1 MFAGPVLPG
10 VSAGIQLQQGKTKVN
25 KTYALVWNDRQGAW
39 QVAGERVRRR
49 GKSSTRARVV
59 AVLTLLAGGAATSVH
74 ALPTGET
81 IVSGKADML
90 RYDNGQQMSINQ
102 HSDKLVTNWQSFN
115 VDKGQRVTFNQ
126 PAATSI
132 ALNRVVSQ
140 DGSAIYGNIDANG
153 RVFLVNP
160 NGILFGKGAQV
171 NVGGLLATTLDIR
184 NEDFDAGRFRFSGR
198 SPSEVQNFGN
208 LVAREGGSV
217 ALLGARV
224 FNRGIVQAQ
233 MGTVALASGSDVTLN
248 FDGGKLLSVQVD
260 QGTVNALVSNE
271 QLLKAD
277 GGQVLM
283 NAKTADTLLRT
294 VVNNQGTIEARTLRN
309 TAGRISLDG
318 YDAGT
323 VNVAGVLNASATAPG
338 NGGTVDTR
346 GADVKV
352 ALGATVD
359 TRATNGRGGSWRIAS
374 SDVSVTAGA
383 NQPGTIV
390 ADTLSRNLAT
400 TDVELVAD
408 RGHTSVDGAVTWAG
422 GNRLTLA
429 SRQGDVSI
437 NGALRATG
445 ANAHF
450 AINAHDNVRIAAP
463 IALTG
468 ANALLTLDYGVA
480 QSLTGGAAV
489 KLSGARAGFES
500 NGYRYTVIQN
510 LQQLQAVDANLDG
523 LYVLG
528 NDIAG
533 SYYGSAFKTI
543 GSGAQFSGVF
553 DGLGNTISNLNITSS
568 DPYAGL
574 FGRNTGTLA
583 NLNLKSLRVS
593 AAAGVGPV
601 SIGGLVGENAG
612 KISNVTATGMQV
624 NANANRSNAL
634 GGLVG
639 TNLGEMS
646 RASFAGYVT
655 GNHMSYAVGGLIGEN
670 RVGEL
675 SGVVSDSESNA
686 TVFGGA
692 SNLASIGGLVGVNRG
707 GDILRSTSRGTTSGA
722 NIAGVNVGGLVGA
735 NLLGMIEDSAALG
748 RVTGGSGGTVGG
760 LVGSNTGKIVKSSAS
775 GIVDGRYAQA
785 IGGFVGLNQGIVT
798 DSKALGEVWS
808 ASTGSTG
815 GFVGMNLGPNA
826 IIDMAEA
833 HGAVKGGQGT
843 NGGFVG
849 SHLGGRIVHAVARGK
864 TTGGNYSK
872 TGGFVGSNAAELGN
886 VDASGDV
893 SGGFG
898 ASVGGF
904 AGANTTSGTIEAA
917 SATGNVTGGG
927 SSTVGGFTGENLG
940 TVRDASASGMVGAGC
955 YSTLGGLIGMNTG
968 FVERSVASGR
978 VNGSSGQTFGG
989 LVGINRGIFRNSIA
1003 SGEAAL
1009 QKIAGLNLGVIE

>member
-1 MFAGPVLPG
+1 M
-10 VSAGIQLQQGKTKVN
+10 N
-25 KTYALVWNDRQGAW
+25 KTYALVWNVRQGAW

-49 GKSSTRARVV
+49 GKSTTRAGVV
-59 AVLTLLAGGAATSVH
+59 AVLAWLAGSAATPVH
-74 ALPTGET
+74 ALPAGEK
-81 IVSGKADML
+81 IVSGKADIL

-102 HSDKLVTNWQSFN
+102 HDNKLVLDWQTFN
-115 VDKGQRVTFNQ
+115 VDKGERVTFNQ
-126 PAATSI
+126 PSVTSI
-132 ALNRVVSQ
+132 ALNRVVGQ
-140 DGSAIYGNIDANG
+140 DGSGIYGNIDANG

-171 NVGGLLATTLDIR
+171 NVGGLVATTLDIK
-184 NEDFDAGRFRFSGR
+184 NEDFDAGRFRFSGQ

-208 LVAREGGSV
+208 IVASEGGAI

-224 FNRGIVQAQ
+224 VNKGIVQAQ
-233 MGTVALASGSDVTLN
+233 MGTVALASGSDATLN
-248 FDGGKLLSVQVD
+248 FDGGKLLNVQID
-260 QGTVNALVSNE
+260 QGTLNALVSNE

-283 NAKTADTLLRT
+283 SARTADTVLRT

-309 TAGRISLDG
+309 KAGRISLDG

-323 VNVAGVLNASATAPG
+323 VNVAGVLNASATTPG
-338 NGGTVDTR
+338 NGGTVETR

-359 TRATNGRGGSWRIAS
+359 TRATNGRGGTWRIAS

-400 TDVELVAD
+400 TDVELVAE
-408 RGHTSVDGAVTWAG
+408 RGQTSVDGAITWAS
-422 GNRLTLA
+422 GNRLVLA
-429 SRQGDVSI
+429 SRQGDVSV

-445 ANAHF
+445 ANARV
-450 AINAHDNVRIAAP
+450 AIDARKDVRIAAP

-468 ANALLTLDYGVA
+468 ANALLTLDYGAA
-480 QSLTGGAAV
+480 QWLTGAAAV
-489 KLSGARAGFES
+489 KLSGAGAGFES

-510 LQQLQAVDANLDG
+510 LQQLQAVNANLDG

-528 NDIAG
+528 NDIVG
-533 SYYGSAFKTI
+533 SYYGTAFRTI
-543 GSGAQFSGVF
+543 GSGASFTGVF
-553 DGLGNTISNLNITSS
+553 DGLGNTIGNLAISSS

-574 FGRNTGTLA
+574 FGRNTGTIA
-583 NLNLKSLRVS
+583 NLKLNALRVN

-601 SIGGLVGENAG
+601 AIGGLVGENAG
-612 KISNVTATGMQV
+612 RISNVTATGMQV
-624 NANANRSNAL
+624 TAGANRSNAL

-639 TNLGEMS
+639 INLGEVS
-646 RASFAGYVT
+646 GASLT
-655 GNHMSYAVGGLIGEN
+655 GNVAGNGMSYAVGGLVGEN
-670 RVGEL
+670 RADQR

-686 TVFGGA
+686 TVSGGA

-707 GDILRSTSRGTTSGA
+707 GDILRSMSRGTTSGA

-735 NLLGMIEDSAALG
+735 NLLGTIEDSSALG
-748 RVTGGSGGTVGG
+748 RVTGGSGGTAGG
-760 LVGSNTGKIVKSSAS
+760 LAGSNTGKIAKSSAS
-775 GIVDGRYAQA
+775 GLVDGRYAQA

-798 DSKALGEVWS
+798 DSKALGDVWS

-815 GFVGMNLGPNA
+815 GFVGVNLGPNA
-826 IIDMAEA
+826 TVDMAEA
-833 HGAVKGGQGT
+833 HGAVSGGQG
-843 NGGFVG
+843 NIGGFVG
-849 SHLGGRIVHAVARGK
+849 SHFGGRIAHAVARGK

-872 TGGFVGSNAAELGN
+872 TGGFVGSNAAELSN
-886 VDASGDV
+886 VDASGTV
-893 SGGFG
+893 YGGYG
-898 ASVGGF
+898 AAVGGF

-917 SATGNVTGGG
+917 SSTGNVTGSS
-927 SSTVGGFTGENLG
+927 SSTVGGFAGENLG
-940 TVRDASASGMVGAGC
+940 TVRDASASGVVNAGS
-955 YSTLGGLIGMNTG
+955 YSTLGGLIGMNAG
-968 FVERSVASGR
+968 LVERSAANGR
-978 VNGSSGQTFGG
+978 VNGSSTQTFGG

>member
-1 MFAGPVLPG
+1 M
-10 VSAGIQLQQGKTKVN
+10 N
-25 KTYALVWNDRQGAW
+25 KTYALVWNARQGVW
-39 QVAGERVRRR
+39 QAVGERVRRH
-49 GKSSTRARVV
+49 GKSTMRARVV
-59 AVLTLLAGGAATSVH
+59 AVATLLAGSAATSVH
-74 ALPTGET
+74 ALPTGEN
-81 IVSGKADML
+81 IVSGKADIL
-90 RYDNGQQMSINQ
+90 RYDNGQQMSVNQ
-102 HSDKLVTNWQSFN
+102 HTDKLVTDWQSFN

-126 PAATSI
+126 PSVTSI

-171 NVGGLLATTLDIR
+171 NVGGLVATTLDIK
-184 NEDFDAGRFRFSGR
+184 NEDFEAGRFRFSGQ
-198 SPSEVQNFGN
+198 SPSEVQNAGN
-208 LVAREGGSV
+208 LVASEGGSI

-233 MGTVALASGSDVTLN
+233 MGTVALAAGSDATLN
-248 FDGGKLLSVQVD
+248 FDGSKLLSVQID
-260 QGTVNALVSNE
+260 QGIVNALVSNE

-283 NAKTADTLLRT
+283 SAKTADTVLRT

-323 VNVAGVLNASATAPG
+323 VNVAGVLNASATTPG
-338 NGGTVDTR
+338 NGGTVVTR

-352 ALGATVD
+352 ALGAMVD
-359 TRATNGRGGSWRIAS
+359 TRATNGRGGNWRIAS

-383 NQPGTIV
+383 NQAGTIV

-400 TDVELVAD
+400 TDVELVAE
-408 RGHTSVDGAVTWAG
+408 RGRTSVDGPVTWAS

-429 SRQGDVSI
+429 SRQGDVSV

-445 ANAHF
+445 ANARV
-450 AINAHDNVRIAAP
+450 AIDARKNVRIAAP

-468 ANALLTLDYGVA
+468 TNALLTLDYGVA
-480 QSLTGGAAV
+480 QLLSGGAAV
-489 KLSGARAGFES
+489 TLSGAGAGFES

-510 LQQLQAVDANLDG
+510 LQQLQAVNTNLDG

-528 NDIAG
+528 NNIAG
-533 SYYGSAFKTI
+533 YCSYYSCTTFKTI
-543 GSGAQFSGVF
+543 GSGASFSGVF
-553 DGLGNTISNLNITSS
+553 DGLGNTISNLTITSS

-593 AAAGVGPV
+593 AASGVGPV

-612 KISNVTATGMQV
+612 KISNVTATGMQMS
-624 NANANRSNAL
+624 AGANRSNAL

-639 TNLGEMS
+639 INSGEIS
-646 RASFAGYVT
+646 QASFAGSVS
-655 GNHMSYAVGGLIGEN
+655 GNSMSYAVGGLVGEN
-670 RVGEL
+670 RVDQLAGI
-675 SGVVSDSESNA
+675 VSDSESNA

-735 NLLGMIEDSAALG
+735 NLLGTIDDSAALG
-748 RVTGGSGGTVGG
+748 RVTGGSGGTAGG
-760 LVGSNTGKIVKSSAS
+760 LVGLNTGKIVKSSAS
-775 GIVDGRYAQA
+775 GFVDGRYAQA
-785 IGGFVGLNQGIVT
+785 IGGFVGLNQGTVT
-798 DSKALGEVWS
+798 DSKALGGVAS

-815 GFVGMNLGPNA
+815 GFVGINLGANA
-826 IIDMAEA
+826 FIDMAEA
-833 HGAVKGGQGT
+833 HGTVSGGQGS

-849 SHLGGRIVHAVARGK
+849 SHLGGRIAHAVARGK

-872 TGGFVGSNAAELGN
+872 TGGFVGTNAAELSN

-893 SGGFG
+893 SAGAG

-904 AGANTTSGTIEAA
+904 AGTNATSGTIEAA
-917 SATGNVTGGG
+917 SATGNVMGGS
-927 SSTVGGFTGENLG
+927 SSTVGGFAGENLG
-940 TVRDASASGMVGAGC
+940 AVRDASASGTVGAGC
-955 YSTLGGLIGMNTG
+955 YATLGGLIGLNAG
-968 FVERSVASGR
+968 LVERSAANGR
-978 VNGSSGQTFGG
+978 VNGSSTQTFGG

-1003 SGEAAL
+1003 SGEAGL